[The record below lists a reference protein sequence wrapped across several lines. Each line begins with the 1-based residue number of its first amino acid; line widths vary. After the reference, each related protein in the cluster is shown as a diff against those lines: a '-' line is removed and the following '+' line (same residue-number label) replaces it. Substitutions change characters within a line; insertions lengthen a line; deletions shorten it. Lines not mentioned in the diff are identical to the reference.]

1 MLKKEDSMI
10 KPGSLLDMVV
20 RVRTYRALDRAVEKD
35 KSYQNISKKQDKVY
49 AELDRAGLNKEQRIL
64 VDRAITVTNESGTA
78 YGVAAYRLGLQDGAR
93 LVSELRKI

>member
-1 MLKKEDSMI
+1 MI

-49 AELDRAGLNKEQRIL
+49 AELDKAGLNKEQRIL

>member
-20 RVRTYRALDRAVEKD
+20 RVRTYRALDKAVEKD

-49 AELDRAGLNKEQRIL
+49 AELDKAGLNKEQRIL